1 MTYHSRCFH
10 RSCNTSLETDGF
22 AAAQAESVRSQKM
35 PYRHPLFDEIE
46 SLQKLLVSRATGGTE
61 DEAEY
66 TRLRQVALSDP
77 SLEALAPRFLRTS
90 RSLGQFW
97 QFIKNKCGT
106 YAERRTYL
114 WDELRPMLD
123 LLERGGAAPSDLV
136 VTGALEAFD
145 ASHVQAAWSKALDRR
160 ASDPEG
166 AITMART
173 LLESVCKHILE
184 ESSVLYDESLD
195 ISKLY
200 KKTAGHL
207 KLAPSQHTEAVFKQ
221 ILGGCTAV
229 VEGLGAL
236 RNRLSDSHGKGKSG
250 VKPAPRHAELA
261 VNLAGALAVYLLAT
275 KNARDESAT

>member
-1 MTYHSRCFH
+1 
-10 RSCNTSLETDGF
+10 
-22 AAAQAESVRSQKM
+22 M
-35 PYRHPLFDEIE
+35 PRHPLFDEIE
-46 SLQKLLVSRATGGTE
+46 SLQNLVVSHATGGSE

-66 TRLRQVALSDP
+66 TRLRQVVLADAALEP
-77 SLEALAPRFLRTS
+77 LAPRFIRTC

-97 QFIKNKCGT
+97 QFIKNKYGT

-114 WDELRPMLD
+114 WDEFRPMLD
-123 LLERGGAAPSDLV
+123 ALERGGVAPSDAV
-136 VTGALEAFD
+136 VTSTLEKFD

-160 ASDPEG
+160 SSDPEG
-166 AITMART
+166 AITIART

-184 ESSVLYDESLD
+184 ESGVSYEDSPD
-195 ISKLY
+195 ITKLY
-200 KKTAGHL
+200 KQTAEHL
-207 KLAPSQHTEAVFKQ
+207 NLAPSQHTESVFKQ

-236 RNRLSDSHGKGKSG
+236 RNRLSDSHGKGKVG

-275 KNARDESAT
+275 KQARDESAT